1 MLSAYPDG
9 NVPTTAELMKRGFVF
24 APPAPVGMC
33 FRHVPTVEE
42 LTDKLMSLSAG
53 EYCKYAL
60 DTGIRT
66 EIARLQYAK
75 CVRE

>member
-1 MLSAYPDG
+1 MLSAHPDG
-9 NVPTTAELMKRGFVF
+9 D
-24 APPAPVGMC
+24 
-33 FRHVPTVEE
+33 VPTVEE
-42 LTDKLMSLSAG
+42 LTDKLMSLSAR